1 MGSAFVLDANANL
14 PYDTPQKLET
24 RTMITTR
31 IFATLLAL
39 TTLGTL
45 AAQVEAVSYHHLD
58 ELALRMQ
65 QQSRT
70 LAREFAEHYRHSPV
84 YSHLRSDANSLARLA
99 THVHDLAHRHG
110 SISHLKRD
118 LDRIDSRFHHLESV
132 VAQLE
137 SLANIG
143 IGHTHGDVSHV
154 WSALHGLEST
164 IHHMRDDVTAL
175 ARNCYNRRGHNNHG
189 HNNHGHNN
197 HGRHNHGRHNHGRHV
212 GHQPGSA
219 VDIPFGRGGGIRY
232 DGNRWS
238 FYVGR

>member
-1 MGSAFVLDANANL
+1 MPTV
-14 PYDTPQKLET
+14 
-24 RTMITTR
+24 R
-31 IFATLLAL
+31 IFAILLTL
-39 TTLGTL
+39 TTLGIL
-45 AAQVEAVSYHHLD
+45 ASQAKATSYHHLD

-65 QQSRT
+65 RQSRR
-70 LAREFAEHYRHSPV
+70 LASEFAEHYRHSPV
-84 YSHLRSDANSLARLA
+84 YNHLRSDANSLARLA
-99 THVHDLAHRHG
+99 AHIHDLAHRRG

-132 VAQLE
+132 VARLE
-137 SLANIG
+137 SLANRG

-154 WSALHGLEST
+154 WSALHSLEST
-164 IHHMRDDVTAL
+164 IHHMRDDVQAL
-175 ARNCYNRRGHNNHG
+175 ARRCYRRNG

-197 HGRHNHGRHNHGRHV
+197 HGRHNHGRYV
-212 GHQPGSA
+212 GHQPGPA